1 MFIKKRTAIILCGGR
16 GARLGDLS
24 KKIPKT
30 LVTVQKKEILWFI
43 INILKKNNF
52 NHFILPVGYKGD
64 KIKKFIEKNFKHD
77 RNIEIFNT
85 GLDTSIASRIFK
97 VKKYIKSEDFLLLN
111 GDAIFNFDLEKIY
124 KKHIK
129 NKIKM
134 TFISFSFQ
142 ADFGT
147 ISVKD
152 KKILGFQRN
161 FAFNYVKARNKDNLK
176 AHVYSGI
183 SLMNKKLLAY
193 NFKHYKNFEKEL
205 YPQIIKKFKCEVETP
220 QGSFTSI
227 DNIKDIYKVNA
238 KKAEDS
244 KYLEIKEI
252 KKLINNFNNKH
263 DR

>member
-77 RNIEIFNT
+77 QNIEIFNT

-111 GDAIFNFDLEKIY
+111 GDAIFNFDW
-124 KKHIK
+124 
-129 NKIKM
+129 
-134 TFISFSFQ
+134 
-142 ADFGT
+142 
-147 ISVKD
+147 
-152 KKILGFQRN
+152 
-161 FAFNYVKARNKDNLK
+161 
-176 AHVYSGI
+176 
-183 SLMNKKLLAY
+183 
-193 NFKHYKNFEKEL
+193 
-205 YPQIIKKFKCEVETP
+205 
-220 QGSFTSI
+220 
-227 DNIKDIYKVNA
+227 
-238 KKAEDS
+238 
-244 KYLEIKEI
+244 
-252 KKLINNFNNKH
+252 
-263 DR
+263 